1 MIGLLTPY
9 NVNNYG
15 TKLQAYAVQEIV
27 SEFDD
32 TEIITYQPDFWG
44 KVLHKSE
51 NIRMKKYADVQAA
64 NSQTERLSPQLKNKR
79 NHAIKAFDTKLRI
92 APTVTGMSALKKQS
106 AKYSAVVC
114 GSDQIWHPVNLP
126 GHIYM
131 LEFVAD
137 NVKRVAFSPSFGI
150 GRIPQELFHAYQ
162 HRFRHIQYL
171 SVREKSG
178 QNMLKELGYPNAVWT
193 LDPTLVLQENK
204 WMDLADEGAEIVP
217 AEPYIFC
224 YFLGTHEFGRQM
236 AKRLQQK
243 IGFKIVTLPHFKTYT
258 PADEDFADIHLYDV
272 SVQQFVALI
281 KNAAMVCTDSF
292 HGTAFS
298 VLFERDVYC
307 CERHKSADGASTNS
321 RLHSILQLLSMEGRM
336 LSSLGEV
343 ETVLQQPVDYPA
355 VLSCLNEKRKETE
368 EFLVHALR

>member
-51 NIRMKKYADVQAA
+51 NIRMKKYADAKQD
-64 NSQTERLSPQLKNKR
+64 NGLSERLPTHLKEKR
-79 NHAIKAFDTKLRI
+79 NDAIKAFDTKLRI
-92 APTVTGMSALKKQS
+92 APTVTGMSALKKQ
-106 AKYSAVVC
+106 AIKYSAVVC

-131 LEFVAD
+131 LEFVPE
-137 NVKRVAFSPSFGI
+137 NVKRIAFSPSFGI
-150 GRIPQELFHAYQ
+150 GQIPKELFRTYQ
-162 HRFRHIQYL
+162 HRFWHIQHL

-178 QNMLKELGYPNAVWT
+178 QNMLQKLGYPNAVWT
-193 LDPTLVLQENK
+193 LDPTRVLRENK
-204 WMDLADEGAEIVP
+204 WMALAAEGAEIVP
-217 AEPYIFC
+217 TEPYIFC
-224 YFLGTHEFGRQM
+224 YFLGTHTFGREM
-236 AKRLQQK
+236 ARRLQQK
-243 IGFKIVTLPHFKTYT
+243 TGYKIVTLPHFKMYT
-258 PADEDFADIHLYDV
+258 LADKNFADIDLYNV

-281 KNAAMVCTDSF
+281 KNSAMVCTDSF